1 MAKRDLFTELM
12 QGFEDL
18 QSEREGKLTLRT
30 TMVEIKP
37 APQILPQDIVALR
50 ETLRYSQG
58 VFAAMLRTKETT
70 LRKWEQGV
78 SVPNTQARVLLGLVR
93 ENPSILQKIA
103 AL

>member
-1 MAKRDLFTELM
+1 MPKRDLFTELM

-30 TMVEIKP
+30 TVVEPKP
-37 APQILPQDIVALR
+37 APEIRPQDIVALR

-58 VFAAMLRTKETT
+58 IFAAMLRTTEST

-78 SVPNTQARVLLGLVR
+78 SVPNSQARVLLGLVR
-93 ENPSILQKIA
+93 EDPVILQKIA